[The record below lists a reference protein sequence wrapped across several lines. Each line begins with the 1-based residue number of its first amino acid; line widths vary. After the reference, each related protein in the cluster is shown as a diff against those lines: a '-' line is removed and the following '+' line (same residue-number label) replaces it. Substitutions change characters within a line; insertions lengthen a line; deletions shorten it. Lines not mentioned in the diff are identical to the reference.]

1 MNVQQMFAA
10 HPQSKAQ
17 SKDHDAGADPLAAAV
32 EAMLDCAQVS
42 SACADACVA
51 ETDAR
56 LVQCIRMTLDCA
68 DVCHAAASV
77 ATRRTGSNATV
88 VLGLLML
95 AEALTR
101 DCAAECDQHAA
112 HHDHCRLCAEVCRR
126 CEAACHEA
134 RLAVVREQ
142 MQ

>member
-1 MNVQQMFAA
+1 MHAQQMFAA
-10 HPQSKAQ
+10 HPQSNVRDGA
-17 SKDHDAGADPLAAAV
+17 ADPLAAAV
-32 EAMLDCAQVS
+32 EAMLDCAQTC

-51 ETDAR
+51 ETDPK

-68 DVCHAAASV
+68 DVCQAAGAV

-95 AEALTR
+95 AEALAR
-101 DCAAECDQHAA
+101 DCAAECDVHAGD
-112 HHDHCRLCAEVCRR
+112 HDHCRLCAEVCRR